1 MGIIKKLS
9 EGLVNRIAAG
19 EVVEKPASVIKEL
32 VENSIDANA
41 TEITVITKDGGK
53 TYISITDNGKG
64 MSKEDLELS
73 IERHATSKLPND
85 DLFDIHTFGF
95 RGEALASI
103 SSVAKVRISTN
114 NKKESWELN
123 IEGGKNKT
131 IKPSAITQG
140 TKIEVSDLFFA
151 TPARLKFLKTDRSEN
166 SAIIETLQRLA
177 ISHPNVSINYN
188 NKIKFLNTNKEN
200 KEESLK
206 ERLKQILGNEFE
218 ESSIPV
224 NIEKHGLKITGFIC
238 KPTYN
243 KANSLYQY
251 LFVNDRPVKDKL
263 LLAGVRAG
271 YMDVLERGRFPV
283 LALFIEIDP
292 TEVDVNVHPAKT
304 EVRFRDANLVK
315 NILVSS
321 IRQIIAEEEANA
333 TSSDIRSYLQKQVES
348 SNSEINTVKNINSE
362 NHNFSQLS
370 GDFKR
375 ISSPLTNHSFKKSF
389 SMPNSVQE
397 SSFNNFNQNNETN
410 ISEEES
416 FPLGTAMGNI
426 CNNYIISKTSE
437 ELLVIDQH
445 ACHERIVYEKLKKE
459 MLNRE
464 IKRQPLLI
472 PEVISLPQTQLE
484 SLLDQKD
491 ELYKL
496 GLLIEKFGT
505 NEIAVQ
511 ETPAILGDFNITKTI
526 KDLAEEAEE
535 FSRTE
540 SLEDKLNH
548 FIKTYAC
555 HTSIRAGK
563 KLSLEEMNS
572 LLRQMEDTPNSGQ
585 CNHGRPTF
593 VKLSLNDLEK
603 LFGRK

>member
-1 MGIIKKLS
+1 MGIIKKLN
-9 EGLVNRIAAG
+9 EGLVNQIAAG

-32 VENSIDANA
+32 VENSIDAGAN
-41 TEITVITKDGGK
+41 EITVITKDGGK

-64 MSKEDLELS
+64 MSLEDLELS

-114 NKKESWELN
+114 NGTEGWELN

-131 IKPSAITQG
+131 IKPSPINKG

-151 TPARLKFLKTDRSEN
+151 TPARLKFLKTERSEN

-177 ISHPNVSINYN
+177 ISHPNISINYN
-188 NKIKFLNTNKEN
+188 NKIKFINTNKIE
-200 KEESLK
+200 KTESLK

-218 ESSIPV
+218 ESAIPV
-224 NIEKHGLKITGFIC
+224 NIDKYGVKISGFIC

-251 LFVNDRPVKDKL
+251 IFVNDRPVKDKL
-263 LLAGVRAG
+263 LFAGIRAG

-283 LALFIEIDP
+283 LALFIEVN
-292 TEVDVNVHPAKT
+292 TNEVDVNVHPAKT
-304 EVRFRDANLVK
+304 EVRFRDANLVR

-321 IRQIIAEEEANA
+321 IRKIIAEEETNA
-333 TSSDIRSYLQKQVES
+333 TSSDIRSYLQKQIT
-348 SNSEINTVKNINSE
+348 NTNGEIKTINSIEIE
-362 NHNFSQLS
+362 NQNFSQFND
-370 GDFKR
+370 GFKKV
-375 ISSPLTNHSFKKSF
+375 SSPLTNHSFKKTF
-389 SMPNSVQE
+389 TVPNSVQE
-397 SSFNNFNQNNETN
+397 TPFSNFEQTTN
-410 ISEEES
+410 TEEET
-416 FPLGTAMGNI
+416 FPLGIAMGNI
-426 CNNYIISKTSE
+426 CNNYIISKTSD
-437 ELLVIDQH
+437 ELLLIDQH

-459 MLNRE
+459 MLNKQ

-472 PEVISLPQTQLE
+472 PEIISLPQSQLE

-491 ELYKL
+491 ELYKF

-505 NEIAVQ
+505 NEIAIQ
-511 ETPAILGDFNITKTI
+511 ETPAILGDFDITKTI

-535 FSRTE
+535 LSRTE
-540 SLEDKLNH
+540 ALEDKLNH

-563 KLSLEEMNS
+563 KLSFEEMNS
-572 LLRQMEDTPNSGQ
+572 LLREMEKTPNSGQ

-593 VKLSLNDLEK
+593 VKLTLSDLEK